1 MSITVSIVDGPIGAA
16 PTEPTPGSGAVLE
29 FRGVIRPVEDG
40 EPIDGIEYEVA
51 EPTAL
56 REIHAICSQ
65 TLESNGF
72 HRVTLLHSR
81 GFVPVG
87 QASLLVI
94 VHAAHRAEALRGM
107 AEIID
112 RLKQTVPIWKHP
124 RRAGDTARLTA
135 RPPQTASPIT
145 TPHHAQEALLRR
157 ISPVNIERVTLDEA
171 VGRVLAEPLLAD
183 RDSPALSA
191 SSMDGYAITTADAKA
206 GARLPIGADAL
217 IGCPPPAHARGT
229 ATSIV
234 TGAPIPAGADAV
246 VPIERVD
253 VHDSVITIH
262 DAFLSQIRPGL
273 YVRHAGENIRRGEQV
288 IPAGTRIHA
297 AAVAAL
303 AHFGAATPAVYR
315 RPRVAVIVTGNE
327 LEDAAASPEAWRIRD
342 ANGPAIAAALACE
355 RCFEVDH
362 RGRFADER
370 ATIAAA
376 IRDALQARCD
386 AIIVTGG
393 VSVGPHDHVPAAVL
407 ANGCETLFHTLRQRP
422 GKPMLAAIAPSGQLV
437 FGLPGN
443 PVSVLA
449 TLTTIVLPAL
459 RALAGVA
466 AHTKPPSVVLSNP
479 DERSI
484 ELWWHRLVTRSGDHT
499 ALVPEHGSGDLVAA
513 ARATGLVQV
522 PPRGTG
528 HGPWPYHPWPGAEH
542 AR

>member
-1 MSITVSIVDGPIGAA
+1 MSATVSIVDGPIGPAPAA
-16 PTEPTPGSGAVLE
+16 PSLGSGATLE
-29 FRGVIRPVEDG
+29 FRGLIRPLEGG
-40 EPIDGIEYEVA
+40 EPLDGIEYEVA
-51 EPTAL
+51 EPAAL
-56 REIHAICSQ
+56 REIHAICSKA
-65 TLESNGF
+65 LET
-72 HRVTLLHSR
+72 HALRHVTLLHSR

-94 VHAAHRAEALRGM
+94 IHAAHRAEAKRAM

-124 RRAGDTARLTA
+124 RLAGDTARLTA
-135 RPPQTASPIT
+135 RPLQTAGKIIT
-145 TPHHAQEALLRR
+145 PRHALDALLLR
-157 ISPVNIERVTLDEA
+157 ISPVGFERVTLAEV

-183 RDSPALSA
+183 RDSPALSV
-191 SSMDGYAITTADAKA
+191 SSMDGYAMTAADAKA
-206 GARLPIGADAL
+206 GVSLPISANAR

-262 DAFLSQIRPGL
+262 DAFLPQIRPGL
-273 YVRHAGENIRRGEQV
+273 YVRRAGENIRRGEQV

-297 AAVAAL
+297 ATVAAL
-303 AHFGAATPAVYR
+303 THFGAATPAVYR
-315 RPRVAVIVTGNE
+315 RPRVSVIVTGNE
-327 LEDAAASPEAWRIRD
+327 LEDAAASPDPWRIRD
-342 ANGPAIAAALACE
+342 ANGPAIAAALTCE

-362 RGRFADER
+362 RGRFADDR
-370 ATIAAA
+370 AAIAAA

-407 ANGCETLFHTLRQRP
+407 DNGCDILFHTLRQRP

-449 TLTTIVLPAL
+449 TLTTLVLPAL
-459 RALAGVA
+459 QALAGIA
-466 AHTKPPSVVLSNP
+466 EPTTPPSAVLSDP

-484 ELWWHRLVTRSGDHT
+484 DLRWHRLVTRSGDNT